1 MQVRVK
7 LHRNFGLQPR
17 GSHYAAHS
25 GALSEIKT
33 TKLGFRVRKQTC
45 AQPTVASAK
54 IYVAAT
60 HLEGMQ
66 ELGDMLEGL
75 APLAQDTAAVHTMTI
90 IEEQTPEGEK
100 ASLAPASAPRNAQRQ
115 TLFFQ
120 AVPPFTQA
128 TVSAPEQQVFHLNA
142 DEISCHA
149 GIHSV

>member
-1 MQVRVK
+1 MIFAESCQI
-7 LHRNFGLQPR
+7 HRNFGLQLR

-25 GALSEIKT
+25 CALSERNT
-33 TKLGFRVRKQTC
+33 TKLGFRVRKQTG
-45 AQPTVASAK
+45 AQPTFASAK

-100 ASLAPASAPRNAQRQ
+100 ASLAPASAPRNAQNQ
-115 TLFFQ
+115 TLCFQ
-120 AVPPFTQA
+120 AVPPLTHA
-128 TVSAPEQQVFHLNA
+128 TVSASEPTFFSSQ
-142 DEISCHA
+142 C
-149 GIHSV
+149 